1 MHLSPDE
8 KILKVF
14 YHHPTPFIF
23 NLLKLIFATLPFYFI
38 LFVLKDG
45 FSFGA
50 IVTMH
55 IVVVLLFS
63 IAAVYITLIY
73 WLDRLI
79 ITNKRIVFIDWKY
92 LTVKTEHEATLND
105 IQDITST
112 EKGLI
117 ALIPIFDYGTIVVK
131 TASAKTLIDFPQAP
145 DPDGI
150 KKFIQDLLVHDHHSS
165 LRREGQ

>member
-8 KILKVF
+8 RILKVF

-38 LFVLKDG
+38 LFAMKDS
-45 FSFGA
+45 FAFGA
-50 IVTMH
+50 IITMH
-55 IVVVLLFS
+55 IIVVLIFS
-63 IAAVYITLIY
+63 MAAVYITLIY

-79 ITNKRIVFIDWKY
+79 VTNKRIVFIDWKY

-117 ALIPIFDYGTIVVK
+117 ALIPLFDYGRIVVK

-150 KKFIQDLLVHDHHSS
+150 KKFIQNLTVHDNQSS
-165 LRREGQ
+165 LRREG